1 MSLTPCDVCLRRPNH
16 VGGNA
21 SCRMLE
27 RRVVGIQGDLSV
39 RESSLTAWPRHRDQ
53 YPDGCTSFQPGDR
66 RQPPEELVEA
76 LEGQLT
82 LG

>member
-1 MSLTPCDVCLRRPNH
+1 MPLKPCDVCLRRPNH

-21 SCRMLE
+21 SCRMLD
-27 RRVVGIQGDLSV
+27 RRVIVVENGLEV
-39 RESSLTAWPRHRDQ
+39 RESSVTAWPRHLAQ

-66 RQPPEELVEA
+66 RLPPEELAEA
-76 LEGQLT
+76 LEGQMT